1 MSQIIGD
8 SITDLEK
15 QPLKF
20 TGRHVWRAPLLPRR
34 DQTVAIRVGG
44 LTGYL
49 EGTMV
54 DQTEA
59 DLRFRGLGREPT
71 QRDSSC

>member
-1 MSQIIGD
+1 MVVMSQIIGD

-20 TGRHVWRAPLLPRR
+20 TGPLLPKR
-34 DQTVAIRVGG
+34 DQTVAFRVGG
-44 LTGYL
+44 LTGHL
-49 EGTMV
+49 EGRMV